1 MTAAR
6 PLIIFAKAPV
16 PGQVKTRLI
25 PALGPAGACDLYQ
38 RLLRHTLQQTRNWPG
53 ERLLYCAP
61 DTQDP
66 VLQALAH
73 EHHLAL
79 RPQQGHDLGDR
90 MAHALADYPDGA
102 LLIGTDCPLLDC
114 SHLQQANQALDHHD
128 VAIIPSE
135 DGGYV
140 LIGQR
145 RPHPAAFADMTW
157 SHAGVL
163 GATQT
168 RLAKAGLTLWLGP
181 TLWDL
186 DEPQDLPRLAAAGL
200 PFASVSP

>member
-1 MTAAR
+1 MNAATC

-25 PALGPAGACDLYQ
+25 PALGPEGACALYQ
-38 RLLRHTLQQTRNWPG
+38 KLLRHTLEQTRDWPG

-66 VLQALAH
+66 LLQTLALEHQLTLRTQQGDDLGERMARALA
-73 EHHLAL
+73 EHS
-79 RPQQGHDLGDR
+79 
-90 MAHALADYPDGA
+90 DGA
-102 LLIGTDCPLLDC
+102 LLIGTDCPLLDYN
-114 SHLQQANQALDHHD
+114 HLTAAQQALIEHD

-145 RPHPAAFADMTW
+145 APHPAPFTRMRW
-157 SHAGVL
+157 SHADVL
-163 GATQT
+163 RDTRT
-168 RLAKAGLTLWLGP
+168 RLHDAGMSLWLGP

-186 DEPQDLPRLAAAGL
+186 DEPQDLPRLQTIPGL
-200 PFASVSP
+200 AS

>member
-1 MTAAR
+1 MNAETC

-25 PALGPAGACDLYQ
+25 PALGPEGACALYQ
-38 RLLRHTLQQTRNWPG
+38 KLLRHTLEQTRDWPG

-66 VLQALAH
+66 LLQTLALEHQLTLRTQQGDDLGERMARALA
-73 EHHLAL
+73 EHS
-79 RPQQGHDLGDR
+79 G
-90 MAHALADYPDGA
+90 GA
-102 LLIGTDCPLLDC
+102 LLIGTDCPLLDYN
-114 SHLQQANQALDHHD
+114 HLTTAQQALIEHD
-128 VAIIPSE
+128 VVIIPSE

-145 RPHPAAFADMTW
+145 TPHPAPFTRMRW
-157 SHAGVL
+157 SHAHVL
-163 GATQT
+163 RDTRT
-168 RLAKAGLTLWLGP
+168 RLHDAGLTLWLGP

-186 DEPQDLPRLAAAGL
+186 DEPQDLPRLQTIPGMT
-200 PFASVSP
+200 S